1 MNWMLIAAL
10 AIGTY
15 ASRVIGVEVMAN
27 KEMGTSAKAYFSFV
41 PLGIISALVVKQLI
55 VQGDSGLT
63 ISWPMVFACL
73 VTAVA
78 IKLNKSF
85 LLAVISGMAAGIVVR
100 LVSG

>member
-1 MNWMLIAAL
+1 MNWVLIAAL

-15 ASRVIGVEVMAN
+15 ASRVIGVEIMAN
-27 KEMGTSAKAYFSFV
+27 KEMGNTAKVYFSFV
-41 PLGIISALVVKQLI
+41 PLGIITALVVKQVT
-55 VQGDSGLT
+55 VQVDSGLT

-73 VTAVA
+73 VTGVA

-85 LLAVISGMAAGIVVR
+85 LFAVISGFAAGMMIR